1 MDLDEIDPARWALLE
16 AATDQYIA
24 EEDAAFDACARLLVH
39 NVVDHARRP
48 ADIHLLALGAPLYKP
63 NAFAE
68 EGNTFKRISETCLVN
83 SRRSLRCLYTVACPV
98 NSKHQKKTRSFS

>member
-39 NVVDHARRP
+39 NIVDHQRRP
-48 ADIHLLALGAPLYKP
+48 ADIQDLALGTMVQPGSGLLEVHLRYLQHTKKFMDYP
-63 NAFAE
+63 
-68 EGNTFKRISETCLVN
+68 TTVN
-83 SRRSLRCLYTVACPV
+83 IEA
-98 NSKHQKKTRSFS
+98 